1 MTTKITIFKGDQEVQ
16 FSGNLFDIAIPDK
29 NVQVTSD
36 KFIYVGAKV
45 KFDNEPFEIE
55 FLELRIDSGGQ
66 HLYLK
71 ISLKSF

>member
-16 FSGNLFDIAIPDK
+16 FSGNLFDIPIPDK